1 MYNEKLEALISA
13 ALADGA
19 LTEKEKQVLFK
30 NAESM
35 GIDLDEFEVVLDARL
50 VEIKKKEARENQQYL
65 LEMEKAKAAQT
76 SAPKSDKYGDV
87 RKCPACG
94 AIVPSMAAV
103 CPECGQEF
111 TNIKAN
117 STANMLLL
125 KIDEIQAQSSVAQR
139 GLNAK
144 DAKTAERETEAIE
157 SQVEKRTVQAI
168 KNFPIPNTRE
178 DLIEFMTLCISNSRV
193 DDMYV
198 NDIEE
203 AWREKFEQLITKAR
217 ITIPN
222 DPIAEDLIK
231 KYKSKREA
239 VEKEFAAKKAKREKE
254 WKEERERDKIESK
267 KKNRKRL
274 IIIIIGII
282 IWILWKKFGL

>member
-13 ALADGA
+13 ALADGV

-30 NAESM
+30 NAEAM

-117 STANMLLL
+117 STANMLMQ

-144 DAKTAERETEAIE
+144 DAKTAQRETWAIE
-157 SQVEKRTVQAI
+157 SQVTSRTVQAI

-178 DLIEFMTLCISNSRV
+178 DLIEFMTLCLSNSRADRQYV
-193 DDMYV
+193 DE
-198 NDIEE
+198 IAE

-239 VEKEFAAKKAKREKE
+239 VEKKTAEENAKRE
-254 WKEERERDKIESK
+254 EERERDKIESK

-282 IWILWKKFGL
+282 IWIFRKKND

>member
-13 ALADGA
+13 ALADGV

-30 NAESM
+30 NAEAM

-117 STANMLLL
+117 STANMLMQ

-144 DAKTAERETEAIE
+144 DAKTAQRETWAIE
-157 SQVEKRTVQAI
+157 SQVTSRTVQAI

-178 DLIEFMTLCISNSRV
+178 DLIEFMTLCLSNSRADRQYV
-193 DDMYV
+193 DE
-198 NDIEE
+198 IAE

-239 VEKEFAAKKAKREKE
+239 VEKKTAEENAKRE
-254 WKEERERDKIESK
+254 EERERDKIESK

-282 IWILWKKFGL
+282 ISILC

>member
-13 ALADGA
+13 ALADGV

-30 NAESM
+30 NAEAM

-117 STANMLLL
+117 STANMLMQ

-144 DAKTAERETEAIE
+144 DAKTAQRETWAIE
-157 SQVEKRTVQAI
+157 SQVTSRTVQAI

-178 DLIEFMTLCISNSRV
+178 DLIEFMTLCLSNSRADRQYV
-193 DDMYV
+193 DE
-198 NDIEE
+198 IAE

-239 VEKEFAAKKAKREKE
+239 VEKKTAEENAKRE
-254 WKEERERDKIESK
+254 EERERDKIESK

-282 IWILWKKFGL
+282 ICNTALN

>member
-13 ALADGA
+13 ALADGV

-30 NAESM
+30 NAEAM

-117 STANMLLL
+117 STANMLMQ

-144 DAKTAERETEAIE
+144 DAKTAQRETWAIE
-157 SQVEKRTVQAI
+157 SQVTSRTVQAI

-178 DLIEFMTLCISNSRV
+178 DLIEFMTLCLSNSRADRQYV
-193 DDMYV
+193 DE
-198 NDIEE
+198 IAE

-239 VEKEFAAKKAKREKE
+239 VEKKTAEENAKRE
-254 WKEERERDKIESK
+254 EERERDKIESK

-274 IIIIIGII
+274 IIIIIS
-282 IWILWKKFGL
+282 K

>member
-13 ALADGA
+13 ALADGV

-30 NAESM
+30 NAEAM

-117 STANMLLL
+117 STANMLMQ

-144 DAKTAERETEAIE
+144 DAKTAQRETWAIE
-157 SQVEKRTVQAI
+157 SQVTSRTVQAI

-178 DLIEFMTLCISNSRV
+178 DLIEFMTLCLSNSRADRQYV
-193 DDMYV
+193 DE
-198 NDIEE
+198 IAE

-239 VEKEFAAKKAKREKE
+239 VEKKTAEENAKRE
-254 WKEERERDKIESK
+254 EERERDKIESK

>member
-13 ALADGA
+13 ALADGV

-30 NAESM
+30 NAEAM

-117 STANMLLL
+117 STANMLMQ

-144 DAKTAERETEAIE
+144 DAKTAQRETWAIE
-157 SQVEKRTVQAI
+157 SQVTSRTVQAI

-178 DLIEFMTLCISNSRV
+178 DLIEFMTLCLSNSRADRQYV
-193 DDMYV
+193 DE
-198 NDIEE
+198 IAE

-239 VEKEFAAKKAKREKE
+239 VEKKTAEENAKRE
-254 WKEERERDKIESK
+254 EERERDKIESK

-274 IIIIIGII
+274 ILIIIGII

>member
-13 ALADGA
+13 ALADGV

-30 NAESM
+30 NAEAM

-117 STANMLLL
+117 STANMLMQ

-144 DAKTAERETEAIE
+144 DAKTAQRETWAIE
-157 SQVEKRTVQAI
+157 SQVTSRTVQAI

-178 DLIEFMTLCISNSRV
+178 DLIEFMTLCLSNSRADRQYV
-193 DDMYV
+193 DE
-198 NDIEE
+198 IAE

-239 VEKEFAAKKAKREKE
+239 VEKKTAEENAKRE
-254 WKEERERDKIESK
+254 EERERDKIESK

-282 IWILWKKFGL
+282 IWILWKKND

>member
-13 ALADGA
+13 ALADGV

-30 NAESM
+30 NAEAM

-94 AIVPSMAAV
+94 AIVHSMAAV

-117 STANMLLL
+117 STANMLMQ

-144 DAKTAERETEAIE
+144 DAKTAQRETWAIE
-157 SQVEKRTVQAI
+157 SQVTSRTVQAI

-178 DLIEFMTLCISNSRV
+178 DLIEFMTLCLSNSRADRQYV
-193 DDMYV
+193 DE
-198 NDIEE
+198 IAE

-239 VEKEFAAKKAKREKE
+239 VEKKTAEENAKRE
-254 WKEERERDKIESK
+254 EERERDKIESK

>member
-30 NAESM
+30 NAEAM

-117 STANMLLL
+117 STANMLML

-144 DAKTAERETEAIE
+144 DAKTAQRETWAIE
-157 SQVEKRTVQAI
+157 SQVTSRTVQAI

-178 DLIEFMTLCISNSRV
+178 DLIEFMTLCLSNSRADRQYV
-193 DDMYV
+193 DE
-198 NDIEE
+198 IAE

-222 DPIAEDLIK
+222 YPIAEDLIK

-239 VEKEFAAKKAKREKE
+239 VEKKTAEENAKRE
-254 WKEERERDKIESK
+254 EERERDKIESK

>member
-30 NAESM
+30 NAEAM

-117 STANMLLL
+117 STANMLML

-144 DAKTAERETEAIE
+144 DAKTAQRETWAIE
-157 SQVEKRTVQAI
+157 SQVTSRTVQAI

-178 DLIEFMTLCISNSRV
+178 DLIEFMTLCLSNSRADRQYV
-193 DDMYV
+193 DE
-198 NDIEE
+198 IAE

-239 VEKEFAAKKAKREKE
+239 VEKKTAEENAKRE
-254 WKEERERDKIESK
+254 EERERDKIESK

>member
-30 NAESM
+30 NAEAM

-117 STANMLLL
+117 STANMLML

-144 DAKTAERETEAIE
+144 DAKTAQRETWAIE
-157 SQVEKRTVQAI
+157 SQVTSRTVQAI

-178 DLIEFMTLCISNSRV
+178 DLIEFMTLCLSNSRADRQDV
-193 DDMYV
+193 DE
-198 NDIEE
+198 IAE

-239 VEKEFAAKKAKREKE
+239 VEKKTAEENAKRE
-254 WKEERERDKIESK
+254 EERERDKIESK

>member
-30 NAESM
+30 NAEAM

-117 STANMLLL
+117 STANMLML

-144 DAKTAERETEAIE
+144 DAKTAQRETWAIE
-157 SQVEKRTVQAI
+157 SQVTSRTVQAI

-178 DLIEFMTLCISNSRV
+178 DLIEFMTLCLSNSRADRQYV
-193 DDMYV
+193 DE
-198 NDIEE
+198 IAE

-239 VEKEFAAKKAKREKE
+239 VEKKTAEENAKRE
-254 WKEERERDKIESK
+254 EERERDKIESK

-282 IWILWKKFGL
+282 IWILWEKFGL

>member
-30 NAESM
+30 NAEAM

-117 STANMLLL
+117 STANMLML

-144 DAKTAERETEAIE
+144 DAKTAQRETWAIE
-157 SQVEKRTVQAI
+157 SQVTSRTVQAI

-178 DLIEFMTLCISNSRV
+178 DLIEFMTLCLSNSRADRQYV
-193 DDMYV
+193 DE
-198 NDIEE
+198 IAE

-239 VEKEFAAKKAKREKE
+239 VEKKTAEENAKRE
-254 WKEERERDKIESK
+254 EERERDKIESK
-267 KKNRKRL
+267 NKNRKRL